1 MSLNKKLDKMF
12 ENDFKK
18 IKEEE
23 IELEE
28 LNVTTAAPGG
38 EAFDVPK
45 AFKKKKKKNMKESA
59 FKKLSRQ
66 MFLGEATYRD
76 YKKDESASPKQKVN
90 RAIKEVN
97 SKLFKIERIVNQ
109 NMKLKSEAGV
119 DSTKYWKSTR
129 SNLQK
134 ISEKMV
140 RISEKLRKF

>member
-1 MSLNKKLDKMF
+1 MSLSKKLDKMF
-12 ENDFKK
+12 EDSE
-18 IKEEE
+18 KEEL
-23 IELEE
+23 ELEE
-28 LNVTTAAPGG
+28 LNVTGGG
-38 EAFDVPK
+38 EAYDTPK
-45 AFKKKKKKNMKESA
+45 AFKKKKKKVKEST
-59 FKKLSRQ
+59 FKKLSKQ

-76 YKKDESASPKQKVN
+76 YKKDESATQKQKVN

-97 SKLFKIERIVNQ
+97 SKLFKIERIINQ
-109 NMKLKSEAGV
+109 NMKLKTEAGI